1 MKKFLLSLAMVL
13 GLVSYATAGTISFT
27 MDQVTLT
34 NPETDQYGNSNIDG
48 FSYEFFSASLSKESG
63 SSEPSYNKN
72 SKEIRLYGNGTM
84 TMSTTDGKALEKIVF
99 TIPSG
104 NGKGQT
110 QTGKITASAGDVV
123 LDKEA
128 WTLTWTGNASEV
140 TLTVS
145 DRAEWGTD
153 TSKAGRF
160 VVSAMEVTTGGA
172 GIERSAEPVISP
184 EETTFSDEGVA
195 VTISAAAGAKI
206 YYTLDGTNPTEESD
220 LYVAP
225 IALTETTTVKAIA
238 IEEGK
243 SASAVAE
250 KTYTYR
256 SGSFQM
262 TSVLG
267 SAALGETYNVGGIVT
282 AICTRGIV
290 VTDNSGSLFVYSSS
304 FPYTDYAI
312 GDQVSFTGT
321 VGEYGTGLQFDGNAV
336 EIVKWDNVAYTYPAP
351 TTIDWASAVARSASE
366 RAYYTTMEGT
376 LSISGDFYNVELGI
390 ENVQGSIYYATDEVK
405 AKMAN
410 GQDVKLKGYFISV
423 SKKESTK
430 FANLLVTEVVAEGDE
445 KPVEVEKVANIAEFI
460 EKGLADES
468 TIFEITGEV
477 AVTYQNGQNLYVKD
491 ETGQILVYGSL
502 ENQYNNG
509 DRLTGIQGSFKN
521 YYSTYEMVAN
531 SKSFGAATAGAAV
544 EPTPTYIENIV
555 PEIQNHYILLENVTL
570 DTENSKFIDVID
582 ADITYYNKFAIEL
595 PEPGE
600 YNVIAVVNYYQAKGA
615 EYPELQ
621 VYPIEFVG
629 QVTPPAEATA
639 ATLAEA
645 LEMGANG
652 ETGEIKFTGDVIVV
666 YKNNRNIYV
675 KDDTAWTLLYNK
687 NDVEMPAY
695 KNGDVITGFKAIY
708 ALNDNHP
715 QFIPVADFAAA
726 TANAPVAPVS
736 ITTAGVAEENY
747 HKYVSL
753 EADFKANDDKNGT
766 ATDNAGTA
774 TIYAQWNNTYSDPI
788 VALAA
793 DGEYVIRG
801 FVSSYKGA
809 YQLLVSEFV
818 SVQSV
823 ESVALDQPIAIVG
836 NNIIAPEGADIYT
849 IGGVRVNG
857 ENLASGVYVVRVA
870 GKSFKVIVK

>member
-27 MDQVTLT
+27 MDQVTL
-34 NPETDQYGNSNIDG
+34 
-48 FSYEFFSASLSKESG
+48 KESG
-63 SSEPSYNKN
+63 SYDSNNNPIITGFTFENIDANIN
-72 SKEIRLYGNGTM
+72 SGSNNTNVIYSNSGKDVRIYADQALTI
-84 TMSTTDGKALEKIVF
+84 STTDGTNLTNIVF
-99 TIPSG
+99 TISS
-104 NGKGQT
+104 NGKKRLT
-110 QTGKITASAGDVV
+110 DMTVNTGTCVSNGAD
-123 LDKEA
+123 
-128 WTLTWTGNASEV
+128 TWTVVWNGEAPSV
-140 TLTVS
+140 TFTVE
-145 DRAEWGTD
+145 A
-153 TSKAGRF
+153 TSTLRTESGAGRLAF
-160 VVSAMEVTTGGA
+160 SAMQVTTGGA
-172 GIERSAEPVISP
+172 GIERSETPVISP

-250 KTYTYR
+250 KKYTYR
-256 SGSFQM
+256 SSSFQM

-267 SAALGETYNVGGIVT
+267 SAVLDKTYNVGGVVT

-290 VTDNSGSLFVYSSS
+290 VTDNSGSLFVYSAS

-376 LSISGDFYNVELGI
+376 RSISNNYYNVELGI

-410 GQDVKLKGYFISV
+410 GQNVKLKGYFISV
-423 SKKESTK
+423 SSGKY
-430 FANLLVTEVVAEGDE
+430 ANLIVTEVVAEGEE

-502 ENQYNNG
+502 ENTYNNG

-570 DTENSKFIDVID
+570 DTENSKFIDFID

-753 EADFKANDDKNGT
+753 EADFKANDDKKGT

-801 FVSSYKGA
+801 FVSSYNGA

-823 ESVALDQPIAIVG
+823 EGVVLDQPIAIVG

>member
-27 MDQVTLT
+27 MDQVTL
-34 NPETDQYGNSNIDG
+34 
-48 FSYEFFSASLSKESG
+48 KESG
-63 SSEPSYNKN
+63 SYDSNNNPIITGFTFENIDANINSGSNKTN
-72 SKEIRLYGNGTM
+72 VIYSKSGKDVRLYANQALTV
-84 TMSTTDGKALEKIVF
+84 STTDGTNLTNIVF
-99 TIPSG
+99 TISS
-104 NGKGQT
+104 NGKKRLT
-110 QTGKITASAGDVV
+110 DMTVNTGTCVSNGAD
-123 LDKEA
+123 
-128 WTLTWTGNASEV
+128 TWTVVWNGEASSV
-140 TLTVS
+140 TFTVGATS
-145 DRAEWGTD
+145 TLGTE
-153 TSKAGRF
+153 SGAGRLAF
-160 VVSAMEVTTGGA
+160 SAMEVTTGGA
-172 GIERSAEPVISP
+172 GIERSETPVISP

-250 KTYTYR
+250 KKYTYR
-256 SGSFQM
+256 SSSFQM

-267 SAALGETYNVGGIVT
+267 SAVLGETYNVGGVVT
-282 AICTRGIV
+282 AICVRGIV
-290 VTDNSGSLFVYSSS
+290 VTDNSGSLFVYSAS

-376 LSISGDFYNVELGI
+376 LSISDKYYNVELGI

-410 GQDVKLKGYFISV
+410 GQNVKLKGYFISV
-423 SKKESTK
+423 SSGKY
-430 FANLLVTEVVAEGDE
+430 ANLIVTEVVAEGDE

-570 DTENSKFIDVID
+570 DTENSKFIDFID

-753 EADFKANDDKNGT
+753 EADFKANDDKKGT
-766 ATDNAGTA
+766 ATDNSGTA

-801 FVSSYKGA
+801 FVSSYNGA

-823 ESVALDQPIAIVG
+823 EGVVLNQPIAIVG

>member
-160 VVSAMEVTTGGA
+160 VISAMEVTTGGA
-172 GIERSAEPVISP
+172 GIERSETPVISP
-184 EETTFSDEGVA
+184 ESTTFGDDGML
-195 VTISAAAGAKI
+195 VTISAAAGASI
-206 YYTLDGTNPTEESD
+206 YYTLDGTTPTEASE
-220 LYVAP
+220 LYAAP
-225 IALTETTTVKAIA
+225 IALTATATVKAIA

-250 KTYTYR
+250 QTYTYR
-256 SGSFQM
+256 SGEFQM

-267 SAALGETYNVGGIVT
+267 SATLGSELSVGGVVT

-304 FPYTDYAI
+304 FPYKDYAI

-321 VGEYGTGLQFDGNAV
+321 VGEYGTGLQFDGTAV
-336 EIVKWDNVAYTYPAP
+336 TIEKWGNQAYTYPAP

-376 LSISGDFYNVELGI
+376 LAISGNYYNVDLGLD
-390 ENVQGSIYYATDEVK
+390 NVQGSIYYATDEVK
-405 AKMAN
+405 AQMAN

-423 SKKESTK
+423 SSGKY
-430 FANLLVTEVVAEGDE
+430 ANLIVTEVVAEGDE
-445 KPVEVEKVANIAEFI
+445 KPATQVANIAEFI
-460 EKGLADES
+460 EKGLSDES

-477 AVTYQNGQNLYVKD
+477 AVTYQNGQNLYVQD
-491 ETGQILVYGSL
+491 ATGEILVYGSL
-502 ENQYNNG
+502 QNTYNNG

-521 YYSTYEMVAN
+521 YYSTYEFMAV
-531 SKSFGAATAGAAV
+531 STSFGAATAGAAV
-544 EPTPTYIENIV
+544 EPKATYIENIV

-570 DTENSKFIDVID
+570 DIENSKFIDAID
-582 ADITYYNKFAIEL
+582 ADIKYYNKFAIEI
-595 PEPGE
+595 PEAGT
-600 YNVIAVVNYYQAKGA
+600 YDVVAIVNYYQAKGA
-615 EYPELQ
+615 EAPELQ
-621 VYPIEFVG
+621 VYPVEFRG
-629 QVTPPAEATA
+629 IDTPPAELTA

-645 LEMGANG
+645 LQMGADG
-652 ETGEIKFTGDVIVV
+652 ETEAITITGDVTVV

-675 KDDTAWTLLYNK
+675 KDDSAWTLLYNK

-695 KNGDVITGFKAIY
+695 KNGDVISGFKAIY
-708 ALNDNHP
+708 AVNDEHG
-715 QFIPVADFAAA
+715 QLIPVSDFNTA
-726 TANAPVAPVS
+726 TAGSEVAPVAIKS
-736 ITTAGVAEENY
+736 NEVADANY

-753 EADFKANDDKNGT
+753 TANFAATDEKNGV
-766 ATDNAGTA
+766 ATDSEGTA
-774 TIYAQWNNTYSDPI
+774 AIYAQWNNAYSDPV
-788 VALAA
+788 VALPAEE
-793 DGEYVIRG
+793 GLYEIRG
-801 FVSSYKGA
+801 FVSSYKGN
-809 YQLLVSEFV
+809 YQILVCEFIDMN
-818 SVQSV
+818 SV
-823 ESVALDQPIAIVG
+823 EGVALDQPIAIVG
-836 NNIIAPEGADIYT
+836 RDIIAPEGAEIYS

-857 ENLASGVYVVRVA
+857 ENLATGVYVVRVA

>member
-27 MDQVTLT
+27 MDQVTLKT
-34 NPETDQYGNSNIDG
+34 TGVTDKYGNPEIEGFTYDIIDAVTSIG
-48 FSYEFFSASLSKESG
+48 AG
-63 SSEPSYNKN
+63 QTVPSYNN
-72 SKEIRLYGNGTM
+72 SSADLRVYADGTM
-84 TMSTTDGKALEKIVF
+84 TLSTTDGTNFENIVF
-99 TIPSG
+99 TIPSSG
-104 NGKGQT
+104 NGQKRLAS
-110 QTGKITASAGDVV
+110 ITASEGAVT
-123 LDKEA
+123 LDNSA
-128 WTLTWTGNASEV
+128 WTVTWTGSASEV
-140 TLTVS
+140 TFTVS
-145 DRAEWGTD
+145 NKSDWGTE
-153 TSKAGRF
+153 TGKAGRF

-172 GIERSAEPVISP
+172 GIERSETPVISP

-250 KTYTYR
+250 KKYTYR
-256 SGSFQM
+256 SSSFQM

-267 SAALGETYNVGGIVT
+267 SAALGETYNVGGVVT
-282 AICTRGIV
+282 AICARGIV
-290 VTDNSGSLFVYSSS
+290 VTDNSGSLFVYSAS

-376 LSISGDFYNVELGI
+376 LSISGDYYNVELGI
-390 ENVQGSIYYATDEVK
+390 ENVQGSIYFATDEVK

-423 SKKESTK
+423 SSGKY
-430 FANLLVTEVVAEGDE
+430 ANLIVTEVVAEGDE

-823 ESVALDQPIAIVG
+823 EGVVLDQPIAIVG

>member
-27 MDQVTLT
+27 MDQVTL
-34 NPETDQYGNSNIDG
+34 
-48 FSYEFFSASLSKESG
+48 KESG
-63 SSEPSYNKN
+63 SYDSNNNPIITGFTFENIDANIN
-72 SKEIRLYGNGTM
+72 SGSNNTNVIYSNSGKDVRLYADQTL
-84 TMSTTDGKALEKIVF
+84 TISTTDGTNLTNIVF
-99 TIPSG
+99 TIST
-104 NGKGQT
+104 NGKKRLT
-110 QTGKITASAGDVV
+110 DMTVNTGTCVSNGAD
-123 LDKEA
+123 
-128 WTLTWTGNASEV
+128 TWTVVWNGEAPSV
-140 TLTVS
+140 TFTVGATS
-145 DRAEWGTD
+145 TLGTE
-153 TSKAGRF
+153 SGKAGRLAF
-160 VVSAMEVTTGGA
+160 SAMEVTTGGA
-172 GIERSAEPVISP
+172 GIERSETPVISP

-195 VTISAAAGAKI
+195 VTISAAVGAKI

-250 KTYTYR
+250 KKYTYR
-256 SGSFQM
+256 SSSFQM

-267 SAALGETYNVGGIVT
+267 SAVLGETYNVGGVVT
-282 AICTRGIV
+282 AICARGIV
-290 VTDNSGSLFVYSSS
+290 VTDNSGSLFVYSAS

-376 LSISGDFYNVELGI
+376 LSISDKYYNVELGI

-410 GQDVKLKGYFISV
+410 GQNVKLKGYFISV
-423 SKKESTK
+423 SSGKY
-430 FANLLVTEVVAEGDE
+430 ANLIVTEVVAEGDE

-477 AVTYQNGQNLYVKD
+477 AVTYQNGKNLYVKD

-600 YNVIAVVNYYQAKGA
+600 YNVIAVVNYYQAEGA

-753 EADFKANDDKNGT
+753 EADFKANDDKKGT

-801 FVSSYKGA
+801 FVSSYNGA

-823 ESVALDQPIAIVG
+823 EGVVLDQPIAIVG

-849 IGGVRVNG
+849 ISGVRVNG

>member
-160 VVSAMEVTTGGA
+160 VISAMEVTTGGA
-172 GIERSAEPVISP
+172 GIERSETPVISP

-250 KTYTYR
+250 KKYTYR

-282 AICTRGIV
+282 AVCTRGIV

-376 LSISGDFYNVELGI
+376 LSISGNFYNVELGI

-423 SKKESTK
+423 SSVKY
-430 FANLLVTEVVAEGDE
+430 ANLIVTEVVAEGDE
-445 KPVEVEKVANIAEFI
+445 KPATQVANIAEF
-460 EKGLADES
+460 
-468 TIFEITGEV
+468 
-477 AVTYQNGQNLYVKD
+477 
-491 ETGQILVYGSL
+491 
-502 ENQYNNG
+502 
-509 DRLTGIQGSFKN
+509 
-521 YYSTYEMVAN
+521 
-531 SKSFGAATAGAAV
+531 
-544 EPTPTYIENIV
+544 
-555 PEIQNHYILLENVTL
+555 
-570 DTENSKFIDVID
+570 
-582 ADITYYNKFAIEL
+582 
-595 PEPGE
+595 
-600 YNVIAVVNYYQAKGA
+600 
-615 EYPELQ
+615 
-621 VYPIEFVG
+621 
-629 QVTPPAEATA
+629 
-639 ATLAEA
+639 
-645 LEMGANG
+645 
-652 ETGEIKFTGDVIVV
+652 
-666 YKNNRNIYV
+666 
-675 KDDTAWTLLYNK
+675 
-687 NDVEMPAY
+687 
-695 KNGDVITGFKAIY
+695 
-708 ALNDNHP
+708 
-715 QFIPVADFAAA
+715 
-726 TANAPVAPVS
+726 
-736 ITTAGVAEENY
+736 
-747 HKYVSL
+747 
-753 EADFKANDDKNGT
+753 
-766 ATDNAGTA
+766 
-774 TIYAQWNNTYSDPI
+774 
-788 VALAA
+788 
-793 DGEYVIRG
+793 
-801 FVSSYKGA
+801 
-809 YQLLVSEFV
+809 
-818 SVQSV
+818 
-823 ESVALDQPIAIVG
+823 
-836 NNIIAPEGADIYT
+836 
-849 IGGVRVNG
+849 
-857 ENLASGVYVVRVA
+857 
-870 GKSFKVIVK
+870 

>member
-27 MDQVTLT
+27 MDQVTL
-34 NPETDQYGNSNIDG
+34 
-48 FSYEFFSASLSKESG
+48 KESG
-63 SSEPSYNKN
+63 SYDSNNNPIITGFTFENIDANINSGSNKTN
-72 SKEIRLYGNGTM
+72 VIYSKSGKDVRLYANQALTV
-84 TMSTTDGKALEKIVF
+84 STTDGTNLTNIVF
-99 TIPSG
+99 TISS
-104 NGKGQT
+104 NGKKRLT
-110 QTGKITASAGDVV
+110 DMTVNTGACVSNGAD
-123 LDKEA
+123 
-128 WTLTWTGNASEV
+128 TWTVVWNGEAPSV
-140 TLTVS
+140 TFTVGATS
-145 DRAEWGTD
+145 TLGTE
-153 TSKAGRF
+153 SGAGRLAF
-160 VVSAMEVTTGGA
+160 SAMEVTTGGA
-172 GIERSAEPVISP
+172 GIERSETPVISP

-250 KTYTYR
+250 KKYTYR

-290 VTDNSGSLFVYSSS
+290 VTDNSGSLFVYSNP

-321 VGEYGTGLQFDGNAV
+321 VGEYGTGLQFDGAAV

-376 LSISGDFYNVELGI
+376 LSISDKFYNVELGI

-410 GQDVKLKGYFISV
+410 GQNLKLKGYFISV
-423 SKKESTK
+423 SSGKY
-430 FANLLVTEVVAEGDE
+430 ANLIVTEVVAEGDE
-445 KPVEVEKVANIAEFI
+445 KPVEKVANIAEFI

-570 DTENSKFIDVID
+570 DTENSKFIDFID

-753 EADFKANDDKNGT
+753 EADFKANDEKNGT

-823 ESVALDQPIAIVG
+823 EGVVLDQPIAIVG

>member
-27 MDQVTLT
+27 MDQVTLKT
-34 NPETDQYGNSNIDG
+34 TGVTDKYGNPEIEGFTYDIIDAVTSIG
-48 FSYEFFSASLSKESG
+48 AG
-63 SSEPSYNKN
+63 QTVPSYNN
-72 SKEIRLYGNGTM
+72 SDADLRVYADGTM
-84 TMSTTDGKALEKIVF
+84 TLSTTDGTNFENIVF
-99 TIPSG
+99 TIPSSG
-104 NGKGQT
+104 NGQKRLAS
-110 QTGKITASAGDVV
+110 ITASEGTVT
-123 LDKEA
+123 LDNSA
-128 WTLTWTGNASEV
+128 WTVTWTGSASEV
-140 TLTVS
+140 TFTVAAKS
-145 DRAEWGTD
+145 DWGTE
-153 TSKAGRF
+153 TGKAGRF

-172 GIERSAEPVISP
+172 GIERSETPVISP

-250 KTYTYR
+250 KKYTYR
-256 SGSFQM
+256 SSSFQM

-267 SAALGETYNVGGIVT
+267 SAVLGETYNVGGVVT
-282 AICTRGIV
+282 AICVRGIV
-290 VTDNSGSLFVYSSS
+290 VTDNSGSLFVYSAS

-376 LSISGDFYNVELGI
+376 LSISDKYYNVELGI

-410 GQDVKLKGYFISV
+410 GQNVKLKGYFISV
-423 SKKESTK
+423 SSGKY
-430 FANLLVTEVVAEGDE
+430 ANLIVTEVVAEGDE
-445 KPVEVEKVANIAEFI
+445 KPATQVANIAEFI

-823 ESVALDQPIAIVG
+823 EGVVLDQPIAIVG

>member
-13 GLVSYATAGTISFT
+13 GLVSYASAATISFT
-27 MDQVTLT
+27 MDQVTLKT
-34 NPETDQYGNSNIDG
+34 NGKADNNGNPEIDG
-48 FSYEFFSASLSKESG
+48 FTYDIIDAVLSKEAG
-63 SSEPSYNKN
+63 QTAPCYNN
-72 SKEIRLYGNGTM
+72 SNKDVRVYADGTLKF
-84 TMSTTDGKALEKIVF
+84 STTDGTILDKIVI
-99 TIPSG
+99 TIPESG
-104 NGKGQT
+104 NSHKRMAP
-110 QTGKITASAGDVV
+110 ITASVGNIDF
-123 LDKEA
+123 DDSA
-128 WTLTWTGNASEV
+128 WILTWTGSASEV
-140 TLTVS
+140 TLTVGNK
-145 DRAEWGTD
+145 AEWGTE
-153 TSKAGRF
+153 TTKPGRI
-160 VVSAMEVTTGGA
+160 VISAMEVTTSGQGL
-172 GIERSAEPVISP
+172 ERSAAPVISP
-184 EETTFSDEGVA
+184 ESTTFGDDGML
-195 VTISAAAGAKI
+195 VTISAAAGASI
-206 YYTLDGTNPTEESD
+206 YYTLDGTTPTEASE
-220 LYVAP
+220 LYAAP
-225 IALTETTTVKAIA
+225 IALTATATVKAIA

-250 KTYTYR
+250 QTYTYR
-256 SGSFQM
+256 SGEFKM

-267 SAALGETYNVGGIVT
+267 SATLGSELSVGGVVT

-304 FPYTDYAI
+304 FPYKDYAI

-321 VGEYGTGLQFDGNAV
+321 VGEYGTGLQFDGTAV
-336 EIVKWDNVAYTYPAP
+336 TIEKWGNQAYTYPAP

-376 LSISGDFYNVELGI
+376 LAISGNYYNVDLGLD
-390 ENVQGSIYYATDEVK
+390 NVQGSIYYATDEVK
-405 AKMAN
+405 AQMAN

-423 SKKESTK
+423 SSGKY
-430 FANLLVTEVVAEGDE
+430 ANLIVTEVVAEGDE
-445 KPVEVEKVANIAEFI
+445 KPATQVANIAEFI
-460 EKGLADES
+460 EKGLSDES

-477 AVTYQNGQNLYVKD
+477 AVTYQNGQNLYVQD
-491 ETGQILVYGSL
+491 ATGEILVYGSL
-502 ENQYNNG
+502 QNTYNNG

-823 ESVALDQPIAIVG
+823 EGVVLDQPIAIVG

>member
-27 MDQVTLT
+27 MDQVTL
-34 NPETDQYGNSNIDG
+34 
-48 FSYEFFSASLSKESG
+48 KESG
-63 SSEPSYNKN
+63 SYDSNNNPIITGFTFENIDANINSGSNKTN
-72 SKEIRLYGNGTM
+72 VIYSKSGKDVRLYANQALTV
-84 TMSTTDGKALEKIVF
+84 STTDGTNLTNIVF
-99 TIPSG
+99 TISS
-104 NGKGQT
+104 NGKKRLT
-110 QTGKITASAGDVV
+110 DMTVNTGTCVSNGAD
-123 LDKEA
+123 
-128 WTLTWTGNASEV
+128 TWTVVWNGEAPSV
-140 TLTVS
+140 TFTVGATS
-145 DRAEWGTD
+145 TLGTE
-153 TSKAGRF
+153 SGAGRLAF
-160 VVSAMEVTTGGA
+160 SAMEVTTGGA
-172 GIERSAEPVISP
+172 GIERSETPVISP

-250 KTYTYR
+250 KKYTYR
-256 SGSFQM
+256 SSSFQM

-282 AICTRGIV
+282 AICARGIV
-290 VTDNSGSLFVYSSS
+290 VTDNSGSLFVYSAS

-321 VGEYGTGLQFDGNAV
+321 VGEYGTGLQFDGAAV
-336 EIVKWDNVAYTYPAP
+336 EIEKWDNVAYTYPAP

-376 LSISGDFYNVELGI
+376 LSISGNYYNVELGI

-410 GQDVKLKGYFISV
+410 GQNVKLKGYFISV
-423 SKKESTK
+423 SSGKY
-430 FANLLVTEVVAEGDE
+430 ANLIVTEVVAEGDE
-445 KPVEVEKVANIAEFI
+445 KPATQVANIAEFI

-477 AVTYQNGQNLYVKD
+477 AVTYQNGKNLYVKD

-570 DTENSKFIDVID
+570 DTENSKFIDFID

-753 EADFKANDDKNGT
+753 EADFKAKDDKNGT

-788 VALAA
+788 VALEA
-793 DGEYVIRG
+793 DGKYVIRG

-823 ESVALDQPIAIVG
+823 EGVVLDQPIAIVG

>member
-27 MDQVTLT
+27 MDQVTL
-34 NPETDQYGNSNIDG
+34 
-48 FSYEFFSASLSKESG
+48 KESG
-63 SSEPSYNKN
+63 SYDSNNNPIITGFTFENIDANINSGSNKTN
-72 SKEIRLYGNGTM
+72 VIYSKSGKDVRLYANQALTV
-84 TMSTTDGKALEKIVF
+84 STTDGTNLTNIVF
-99 TIPSG
+99 TISS
-104 NGKGQT
+104 NGKKRLT
-110 QTGKITASAGDVV
+110 DMTVNTGTCVSNGAD
-123 LDKEA
+123 
-128 WTLTWTGNASEV
+128 TWTVVWNGEASSV
-140 TLTVS
+140 TFTVGATS
-145 DRAEWGTD
+145 TLGTE
-153 TSKAGRF
+153 SGKAGRLAF
-160 VVSAMEVTTGGA
+160 SAMEVTTGGA
-172 GIERSAEPVISP
+172 GIERSETPVISP

-195 VTISAAAGAKI
+195 VTISAAAGAKN

-250 KTYTYR
+250 KKYTYR

-267 SAALGETYNVGGIVT
+267 SATLGSELSVGGVVT

-290 VTDNSGSLFVYSSS
+290 VADNSGSLFVYSAS

-376 LSISGDFYNVELGI
+376 LSISGNYYNVELGI

-405 AKMAN
+405 AQMSN
-410 GQDVKLKGYFISV
+410 GQNVKLKGYFISV

-445 KPVEVEKVANIAEFI
+445 KPVEKVANIAEFI

-491 ETGQILVYGSL
+491 ETGQLLVYGSL

-555 PEIQNHYILLENVTL
+555 PEIQNHYILLENVTH

-788 VALAA
+788 VALEA
-793 DGEYVIRG
+793 DGKYVIRG

>member
-27 MDQVTLT
+27 MDQVTL
-34 NPETDQYGNSNIDG
+34 
-48 FSYEFFSASLSKESG
+48 KESG
-63 SSEPSYNKN
+63 SYDSNNNPIITGFTFENIDANIN
-72 SKEIRLYGNGTM
+72 SGSNNTNVIYSNSGKDVRLYADQTL
-84 TMSTTDGKALEKIVF
+84 TISTTDGTNLTNIVF
-99 TIPSG
+99 TIST
-104 NGKGQT
+104 NGKKRLT
-110 QTGKITASAGDVV
+110 DMTVNTGTCVSNGAD
-123 LDKEA
+123 
-128 WTLTWTGNASEV
+128 TWTVVWNGEAPSV
-140 TLTVS
+140 TFTVGATS
-145 DRAEWGTD
+145 TLGTE
-153 TSKAGRF
+153 SGKAGRLAF
-160 VVSAMEVTTGGA
+160 SAMEVTTGGA
-172 GIERSAEPVISP
+172 GIERSETPVISP

-250 KTYTYR
+250 KKYTYR
-256 SGSFQM
+256 SSSFQM

-282 AICTRGIV
+282 AVCTRGIV
-290 VTDNSGSLFVYSSS
+290 VTDNSGSLFVYSNP

-376 LSISGDFYNVELGI
+376 LSISDKFYNVELGI

-410 GQDVKLKGYFISV
+410 GQNLKLKGYFISV
-423 SKKESTK
+423 SSGKY
-430 FANLLVTEVVAEGDE
+430 ANLIVTEVVAEGDE
-445 KPVEVEKVANIAEFI
+445 KPVEKVANIAEFI

-715 QFIPVADFAAA
+715 QFIPVADFATA

-753 EADFKANDDKNGT
+753 EADFKANDEKNGT

-788 VALAA
+788 VALEA
-793 DGEYVIRG
+793 DGKYVIRG

-823 ESVALDQPIAIVG
+823 EGVVLDQPIAIVG

>member
-13 GLVSYATAGTISFT
+13 GLVSYASAATISFT
-27 MDQVTLT
+27 MDQVTLKT
-34 NPETDQYGNSNIDG
+34 TGVTDNYGNPEIDG
-48 FSYEFFSASLSKESG
+48 FTYDIIDAVTSIESG
-63 SSEPSYNKN
+63 SSVPSYNN
-72 SKEIRLYGNGTM
+72 SNADLRVYANGTM
-84 TMSTTDGKALEKIVF
+84 TLSTTDGTNFENIVF
-99 TIPSG
+99 TIPSSG
-104 NGKGQT
+104 NGQKRLAP
-110 QTGKITASAGDVV
+110 ITASEGAVT
-123 LDKEA
+123 LDNSA
-128 WTLTWTGNASEV
+128 WTLTWTGSASEV
-140 TLTVS
+140 TFTVGEKS
-145 DRAEWGTD
+145 DWGTE
-153 TSKAGRF
+153 SGKAGRF

-172 GIERSAEPVISP
+172 GIERSETPVISP
-184 EETTFSDEGVA
+184 ESTTFGDDGML
-195 VTISAAAGAKI
+195 VTISAAAGASI
-206 YYTLDGTNPTEESD
+206 YYTLDGTTPTEASE
-220 LYVAP
+220 LYAAP
-225 IALTETTTVKAIA
+225 IALTATATVKAIA

-250 KTYTYR
+250 QTYTYR
-256 SGSFQM
+256 SGEFQM

-267 SAALGETYNVGGIVT
+267 SATLGSELSVGGIVT

-304 FPYTDYAI
+304 FPYKDYAI

-321 VGEYGTGLQFDGNAV
+321 VGEYGTGLQFDGTAV
-336 EIVKWDNVAYTYPAP
+336 TIEKWGNQAYTYPAP

-376 LSISGDFYNVELGI
+376 LAISGNYYNVDLGLD
-390 ENVQGSIYYATDEVK
+390 NVQGSIYYATDEVK
-405 AKMAN
+405 AQMAN

-423 SKKESTK
+423 SSGKY
-430 FANLLVTEVVAEGDE
+430 ANLIVTEVVAEGDE

-570 DTENSKFIDVID
+570 DTENSKFIDFID

-753 EADFKANDDKNGT
+753 EADFKANDEKNGT

-793 DGEYVIRG
+793 DGKYVIRG

-823 ESVALDQPIAIVG
+823 EGVVLDQPIAIVG

>member
-27 MDQVTLT
+27 MDQVTL
-34 NPETDQYGNSNIDG
+34 
-48 FSYEFFSASLSKESG
+48 KESG
-63 SSEPSYNKN
+63 SYDSNNNPIITGFTFENIDANIN
-72 SKEIRLYGNGTM
+72 SGSNNTNVIYSNSGKDVRLYADQTL
-84 TMSTTDGKALEKIVF
+84 TISTTDGTNLTNIVF
-99 TIPSG
+99 TIST
-104 NGKGQT
+104 NGKKRLT
-110 QTGKITASAGDVV
+110 DMTVNTGTCVSNGAD
-123 LDKEA
+123 
-128 WTLTWTGNASEV
+128 TWTVVWNGEAPSV
-140 TLTVS
+140 TFTVGATS
-145 DRAEWGTD
+145 TLGTE
-153 TSKAGRF
+153 SGKAGRLAF
-160 VVSAMEVTTGGA
+160 SAMEVTTGGA
-172 GIERSAEPVISP
+172 GIERSETPVISP

-250 KTYTYR
+250 KKYTYR
-256 SGSFQM
+256 SSSFQM

-282 AICTRGIV
+282 AICARGIV
-290 VTDNSGSLFVYSSS
+290 VTDNSGSLFVYSAS

-376 LSISGDFYNVELGI
+376 LSISDKYYNVELGI

-410 GQDVKLKGYFISV
+410 GQNVKLKGYFISV
-423 SKKESTK
+423 SSGKY
-430 FANLLVTEVVAEGDE
+430 ANLIVTEVVAEGDE

-502 ENQYNNG
+502 ENTYNNG

-652 ETGEIKFTGDVIVV
+652 ETGEIKFTGDVTVV

-736 ITTAGVAEENY
+736 ITTTGVAEENY

-753 EADFKANDDKNGT
+753 EADFKANDEKNGT

-823 ESVALDQPIAIVG
+823 EGVVLDQPIAIVG

>member
-27 MDQVTLT
+27 MDQVTL
-34 NPETDQYGNSNIDG
+34 
-48 FSYEFFSASLSKESG
+48 KESG
-63 SSEPSYNKN
+63 SYDSNNNPIITGFTFENIDANINSGSNKTN
-72 SKEIRLYGNGTM
+72 VIYSKSGKDVRLYANQALTV
-84 TMSTTDGKALEKIVF
+84 STTDGTNLTNIVF
-99 TIPSG
+99 TISS
-104 NGKGQT
+104 NGKKRLT
-110 QTGKITASAGDVV
+110 DMTVNTGTCVSNGAD
-123 LDKEA
+123 
-128 WTLTWTGNASEV
+128 TWTVVWNGEAPSV
-140 TLTVS
+140 TFTVGATS
-145 DRAEWGTD
+145 TLGTE
-153 TSKAGRF
+153 SGAGRLAF
-160 VVSAMEVTTGGA
+160 SAMEVTTGGA
-172 GIERSAEPVISP
+172 GIERSETPVISP

-250 KTYTYR
+250 KKYTYR
-256 SGSFQM
+256 SSSFQM

-267 SAALGETYNVGGIVT
+267 SAALGETYNVGGVVT

-290 VTDNSGSLFVYSSS
+290 VTDNSGSLFVYSAS

-376 LSISGDFYNVELGI
+376 LSISDKYYNVELGI

-405 AKMAN
+405 AQMSN
-410 GQDVKLKGYFISV
+410 GQNVKLKGYFISV
-423 SKKESTK
+423 SSGKY
-430 FANLLVTEVVAEGDE
+430 ANLIVTEVVAEGDE
-445 KPVEVEKVANIAEFI
+445 KPVEKVANIAEFI

-570 DTENSKFIDVID
+570 DTENSKFIDFID

-753 EADFKANDDKNGT
+753 EADFKANDEKNGT

-823 ESVALDQPIAIVG
+823 EGVVLDQPIAIVG

>member
-27 MDQVTLT
+27 MDQVTL
-34 NPETDQYGNSNIDG
+34 
-48 FSYEFFSASLSKESG
+48 KESG
-63 SSEPSYNKN
+63 SYDSNNNPIITGFTFENIDANIN
-72 SKEIRLYGNGTM
+72 SGSNNTNVIYSNSGKDVRLYADQALTI
-84 TMSTTDGKALEKIVF
+84 STTDGTNLTNIVF
-99 TIPSG
+99 TIST
-104 NGKGQT
+104 NGKKRLT
-110 QTGKITASAGDVV
+110 DMTVNTGTCVSNGAD
-123 LDKEA
+123 
-128 WTLTWTGNASEV
+128 TWTVVWNGEASSV
-140 TLTVS
+140 TFTVGATS
-145 DRAEWGTD
+145 TLGTE
-153 TSKAGRF
+153 SGKAGRLAF
-160 VVSAMEVTTGGA
+160 SAMEVTTGGA
-172 GIERSAEPVISP
+172 GIERSETPVISP

-250 KTYTYR
+250 KKYTYR
-256 SGSFQM
+256 SSSFQM

-267 SAALGETYNVGGIVT
+267 SAVLDETYNVGGIVT

-290 VTDNSGSLFVYSSS
+290 VTDNSGSLFVYSAS

-376 LSISGDFYNVELGI
+376 LSISDKYYNVELGI

-423 SKKESTK
+423 SSGKY
-430 FANLLVTEVVAEGDE
+430 ANLIVTEVVAEGEE

-652 ETGEIKFTGDVIVV
+652 ETGEIKFTGDVTVV

-823 ESVALDQPIAIVG
+823 EGVVLDQPIAIVG

>member
-160 VVSAMEVTTGGA
+160 VISAMEVTTGGA
-172 GIERSAEPVISP
+172 GIERSETPVISP

-225 IALTETTTVKAIA
+225 IALTATATVKAIA

-250 KTYTYR
+250 QTYTYR
-256 SGSFQM
+256 SGEFKM

-267 SAALGETYNVGGIVT
+267 SATLGSELSVGGVVT

-304 FPYTDYAI
+304 FPYKDYAI

-321 VGEYGTGLQFDGNAV
+321 VGEYGTGLQFDGAAV
-336 EIVKWDNVAYTYPAP
+336 TIEKWGNQAYTYPAP

-376 LSISGDFYNVELGI
+376 LAISGNYYNVDLGLD
-390 ENVQGSIYYATDEVK
+390 NVQGSIYYATDEVK
-405 AKMAN
+405 AQMAN

-423 SKKESTK
+423 SSGKY
-430 FANLLVTEVVAEGDE
+430 ANLIVTEVVAEGDE
-445 KPVEVEKVANIAEFI
+445 KPATQVANIAEFI
-460 EKGLADES
+460 EKGLSDES

-477 AVTYQNGQNLYVKD
+477 AVTYQNGQNLYVQD
-491 ETGQILVYGSL
+491 ATGEILVYGSL
-502 ENQYNNG
+502 QNTYNNG

-521 YYSTYEMVAN
+521 YYSTYEFMAV
-531 SKSFGAATAGAAV
+531 STSFGAATAGAAV
-544 EPTPTYIENIV
+544 EPKATYIENIV
-555 PEIQNHYILLENVTL
+555 SEIQNHYILLENVTL
-570 DTENSKFIDVID
+570 DIENSKFIDAID
-582 ADITYYNKFAIEL
+582 ADIKYYNKFAIEI
-595 PEPGE
+595 PEAGT
-600 YNVIAVVNYYQAKGA
+600 YDVVAIVNYYQAKGA
-615 EYPELQ
+615 EAPELQ
-621 VYPIEFVG
+621 VYPVEFRG
-629 QVTPPAEATA
+629 IDTPPAELTA

-645 LEMGANG
+645 LQMGADG
-652 ETGEIKFTGDVIVV
+652 ETEAITITGDVTVV

-675 KDDTAWTLLYNK
+675 KDDSAWTLLYNK

-695 KNGDVITGFKAIY
+695 KNGDVISGFKAIY
-708 ALNDNHP
+708 AVNDEHG
-715 QFIPVADFAAA
+715 QLIPVSDFNAA
-726 TANAPVAPVS
+726 TAGSEVAPVAIKSNEV
-736 ITTAGVAEENY
+736 TDANY

-753 EADFKANDDKNGT
+753 TANFAATDEKNGV
-766 ATDNAGTA
+766 ATDSEGTA
-774 TIYAQWNNTYSDPI
+774 AIYAQWNNAYSDPV
-788 VALAA
+788 VALPAEE
-793 DGEYVIRG
+793 GLYEIRG
-801 FVSSYKGA
+801 FVSSYKGN
-809 YQLLVSEFV
+809 YQILVCEFIDMN
-818 SVQSV
+818 SV
-823 ESVALDQPIAIVG
+823 EGVALDQPIAIVG
-836 NNIIAPEGADIYT
+836 RDIIAPEGAEIYS

-857 ENLASGVYVVRVA
+857 ENLATGVYVVRVA

>member
-27 MDQVTLT
+27 MDQVTL
-34 NPETDQYGNSNIDG
+34 
-48 FSYEFFSASLSKESG
+48 KESG
-63 SSEPSYNKN
+63 SYDSNNNPIITGFTFENIDANINSGSNKTN
-72 SKEIRLYGNGTM
+72 VIYSKSGKDVRLYANQALTV
-84 TMSTTDGKALEKIVF
+84 STTDGTNLTNIVF
-99 TIPSG
+99 TISS
-104 NGKGQT
+104 NGKKRLT
-110 QTGKITASAGDVV
+110 DMTVNTGTCVSNGAD
-123 LDKEA
+123 
-128 WTLTWTGNASEV
+128 TWTVVWNGEASSV
-140 TLTVS
+140 TFTVGATS
-145 DRAEWGTD
+145 TLGTE
-153 TSKAGRF
+153 SGAGRLAF
-160 VVSAMEVTTGGA
+160 SAMEVTTGGA

-250 KTYTYR
+250 KKYTYR

-267 SAALGETYNVGGIVT
+267 SATLGSELSVGGVVT
-282 AICTRGIV
+282 AICARGIV
-290 VTDNSGSLFVYSSS
+290 VTDNSGSLFVYSAS

-376 LSISGDFYNVELGI
+376 LSISDKYYNVELGI

-410 GQDVKLKGYFISV
+410 GQNVKLKGYFISV
-423 SKKESTK
+423 SSGKY
-430 FANLLVTEVVAEGDE
+430 ANLIVTEVVAEGDE
-445 KPVEVEKVANIAEFI
+445 KPATQVANIAEFI
-460 EKGLADES
+460 EKGLSDES

-477 AVTYQNGQNLYVKD
+477 AVTYQNGQNLYVQD
-491 ETGQILVYGSL
+491 ATGEILVYGSL
-502 ENQYNNG
+502 QNTYNNG

-521 YYSTYEMVAN
+521 YYSTYEFMAV
-531 SKSFGAATAGAAV
+531 STSFGAATAGAAV
-544 EPTPTYIENIV
+544 EPKATYIENIV

-570 DTENSKFIDVID
+570 DIENSKFIDAID
-582 ADITYYNKFAIEL
+582 ADIKYYNKFAIEI
-595 PEPGE
+595 PEAGT
-600 YNVIAVVNYYQAKGA
+600 YDVVAIVNYYQAKGA
-615 EYPELQ
+615 EAPELQ
-621 VYPIEFVG
+621 VYPVEFRG
-629 QVTPPAEATA
+629 IDTPPAELTA

-645 LEMGANG
+645 LQMGANG
-652 ETGEIKFTGDVIVV
+652 ETEAITITGDVTVV

-675 KDDTAWTLLYNK
+675 KDDSTWTLLYNK

-695 KNGDVITGFKAIY
+695 KNGDVISGFKVIY
-708 ALNDNHP
+708 AVNDEHG
-715 QFIPVADFAAA
+715 QLIPVSDFNAA
-726 TANAPVAPVS
+726 TAGNEVAPVAIKS
-736 ITTAGVAEENY
+736 NEVADANY

-753 EADFKANDDKNGT
+753 TANFAATDEKNGV
-766 ATDNAGTA
+766 ATDSEGTA
-774 TIYAQWNNTYSDPI
+774 AIYAQWNNAYSDPV
-788 VALAA
+788 VALPAEE
-793 DGEYVIRG
+793 GLYEIRG
-801 FVSSYKGA
+801 FVSSYKGN
-809 YQLLVSEFV
+809 YQILVCEFIDMN
-818 SVQSV
+818 SV
-823 ESVALDQPIAIVG
+823 EGVALDQPIAIVG
-836 NNIIAPEGADIYT
+836 RDIIAPEGAEIYS

-857 ENLASGVYVVRVA
+857 ENLATGVYVVRVA

>member
-160 VVSAMEVTTGGA
+160 VISAMEVTTGGA
-172 GIERSAEPVISP
+172 GIERSETPVISP

-250 KTYTYR
+250 KKYTYR
-256 SGSFQM
+256 SSSFQM

-267 SAALGETYNVGGIVT
+267 SATLGSELSVGGVVT

-290 VTDNSGSLFVYSSS
+290 VTDNSGSLFVYSKP

-405 AKMAN
+405 AQMAN
-410 GQDVKLKGYFISV
+410 GQNLKLKGYFISV
-423 SKKESTK
+423 SSGKY
-430 FANLLVTEVVAEGDE
+430 ANLIVTEVVAEGDE
-445 KPVEVEKVANIAEFI
+445 KPATQVANIAEFI
-460 EKGLADES
+460 EKGLSDES

-477 AVTYQNGQNLYVKD
+477 AVTYQNGQNLYVQD
-491 ETGQILVYGSL
+491 ATGEILVYGSL
-502 ENQYNNG
+502 QNTYNNG

-521 YYSTYEMVAN
+521 YYSTYEFMAV
-531 SKSFGAATAGAAV
+531 STSFGAATAGAAV
-544 EPTPTYIENIV
+544 EPKATYIENIV

-570 DTENSKFIDVID
+570 DIENSKFIDAID
-582 ADITYYNKFAIEL
+582 ADIKYYNKFAIEI
-595 PEPGE
+595 PEAGT
-600 YNVIAVVNYYQAKGA
+600 YDVVAIVNYYQAKGA
-615 EYPELQ
+615 EAPELQ
-621 VYPIEFVG
+621 VYPVEFRG
-629 QVTPPAEATA
+629 IDTPPAELTA

-645 LEMGANG
+645 LQMGANG
-652 ETGEIKFTGDVIVV
+652 ETEAITITGDVTVV

-675 KDDTAWTLLYNK
+675 KDDSTWTLLYNK

-695 KNGDVITGFKAIY
+695 KNGDVISGFKVIY
-708 ALNDNHP
+708 AVNDEHG
-715 QFIPVADFAAA
+715 QLIPVSDFNAA
-726 TANAPVAPVS
+726 TAGNEVAPVAIKS
-736 ITTAGVAEENY
+736 NEVADANY

-753 EADFKANDDKNGT
+753 TANFAATDEKNGV
-766 ATDNAGTA
+766 ATDSEGTA
-774 TIYAQWNNTYSDPI
+774 AIYAQWNNAYSDPV
-788 VALAA
+788 VALPAEE
-793 DGEYVIRG
+793 GLYEIRG
-801 FVSSYKGA
+801 FVSSYKGN
-809 YQLLVSEFV
+809 YQILVCEFIDMN
-818 SVQSV
+818 SV
-823 ESVALDQPIAIVG
+823 EGVALDQPIAIVG
-836 NNIIAPEGADIYT
+836 RDIIAPEGAEIYS

-857 ENLASGVYVVRVA
+857 ENLATGVYVVRVA

>member
-27 MDQVTLT
+27 MDQVTL
-34 NPETDQYGNSNIDG
+34 
-48 FSYEFFSASLSKESG
+48 KESG
-63 SSEPSYNKN
+63 SYDSNNNPIITGFTFENIDANINSGSNKTN
-72 SKEIRLYGNGTM
+72 VIYSKSGKDVRLYANQALTV
-84 TMSTTDGKALEKIVF
+84 STTDGTNLTNIVF
-99 TIPSG
+99 TISS
-104 NGKGQT
+104 NGKKRLT
-110 QTGKITASAGDVV
+110 DMTVNTGTCVSNGAD
-123 LDKEA
+123 
-128 WTLTWTGNASEV
+128 TWTVVWNGEAPSV
-140 TLTVS
+140 TFTVGATS
-145 DRAEWGTD
+145 TLGTE
-153 TSKAGRF
+153 SGAGRLAF
-160 VVSAMEVTTGGA
+160 SAMEVTTGGA
-172 GIERSAEPVISP
+172 GIERSETPVISP

-250 KTYTYR
+250 KKYTYR
-256 SGSFQM
+256 SSSFQM

-282 AICTRGIV
+282 AVCTRGIV
-290 VTDNSGSLFVYSSS
+290 VTDNSGSLFVYSNP

-376 LSISGDFYNVELGI
+376 LSISDKYYNVELGI

-410 GQDVKLKGYFISV
+410 GQNVKLKGYFISV
-423 SKKESTK
+423 SSGKY
-430 FANLLVTEVVAEGDE
+430 ANLIVTEVVAEGDE

-621 VYPIEFVG
+621 VYPIEFVD

-753 EADFKANDDKNGT
+753 EADFKANDEKNGT

-823 ESVALDQPIAIVG
+823 EGVVLDQPIAIVG

>member
-27 MDQVTLT
+27 MDQVTL
-34 NPETDQYGNSNIDG
+34 
-48 FSYEFFSASLSKESG
+48 KESG
-63 SSEPSYNKN
+63 SYDSNNNPIITGFTFENIDANIN
-72 SKEIRLYGNGTM
+72 SGSNNTNVIYSNSGKDVRLYADQALTI
-84 TMSTTDGKALEKIVF
+84 STTDGTNLTNIVF
-99 TIPSG
+99 TIST
-104 NGKGQT
+104 NGKKRLT
-110 QTGKITASAGDVV
+110 DMTVNTGTCVSNGAD
-123 LDKEA
+123 
-128 WTLTWTGNASEV
+128 TWTVVWNGEASSV
-140 TLTVS
+140 TFTVGATS
-145 DRAEWGTD
+145 TLGTE
-153 TSKAGRF
+153 SGKAGRLAF
-160 VVSAMEVTTGGA
+160 SAMEVTTGGA
-172 GIERSAEPVISP
+172 GIERSETPVISP

-250 KTYTYR
+250 KKYTYR
-256 SGSFQM
+256 SSSFQM

-267 SAALGETYNVGGIVT
+267 SAVLDKTYNVGGVVT

-290 VTDNSGSLFVYSSS
+290 VTDNSGSLFVYSAS

-376 LSISGDFYNVELGI
+376 LSISDKYYNVELGI

-423 SKKESTK
+423 SSGKY
-430 FANLLVTEVVAEGDE
+430 ANLIVTEVVAEGEE

-570 DTENSKFIDVID
+570 DTENSKFIDFID

-753 EADFKANDDKNGT
+753 EADFKANDDKKGT

-801 FVSSYKGA
+801 FVSSYNGA

-823 ESVALDQPIAIVG
+823 EGVVLDQPIAIVG

>member
-27 MDQVTLT
+27 MDQVTLKT
-34 NPETDQYGNSNIDG
+34 TGVTDNYGNPEIEGFTYDIIDAVTSIG
-48 FSYEFFSASLSKESG
+48 AG
-63 SSEPSYNKN
+63 QTVPSYNN
-72 SKEIRLYGNGTM
+72 SNADLRVYADGTM
-84 TMSTTDGKALEKIVF
+84 TLSTTDGTNLENIVF
-99 TIPSG
+99 TIPSSG
-104 NGKGQT
+104 NGQT
-110 QTGKITASAGDVV
+110 RMGAITTSTGEVV
-123 LDKEA
+123 LDKTA

-140 TLTVS
+140 TFTVS
-145 DRAEWGTD
+145 NKAEWGTE
-153 TSKAGRF
+153 TGKAGRF

-172 GIERSAEPVISP
+172 GIERSETPVISP

-243 SASAVAE
+243 SASDVAE
-250 KTYTYR
+250 KKYTYR

-267 SAALGETYNVGGIVT
+267 SAVLDDTYNVGGIVT

-290 VTDNSGSLFVYSSS
+290 VTDNSGSLFVYSAS

-376 LSISGDFYNVELGI
+376 LSISGNFYNVEFGI

-405 AKMAN
+405 AQMSN
-410 GQDVKLKGYFISV
+410 GQNVKLKGYFISV
-423 SKKESTK
+423 SSGKY
-430 FANLLVTEVVAEGDE
+430 ANLIVTEVVAEGEE
-445 KPVEVEKVANIAEFI
+445 KQVEKVANIAEFI

-468 TIFEITGEV
+468 TIFEIIGEV

-521 YYSTYEMVAN
+521 YYSTYEMVAS
-531 SKSFGAATAGAAV
+531 SKSFGAATAGDAV

-639 ATLAEA
+639 ASLAEA

-652 ETGEIKFTGDVIVV
+652 ETGEIKLTGDVVVV

-675 KDDTAWTLLYNK
+675 KDDSAWTLLYNK

-695 KNGDVITGFKAIY
+695 KNGDVITGFKVVY
-708 ALNDNHP
+708 ALNDNHA

-823 ESVALDQPIAIVG
+823 EGVVLDQPIAIVG

>member
-27 MDQVTLT
+27 MDQVTL
-34 NPETDQYGNSNIDG
+34 
-48 FSYEFFSASLSKESG
+48 KESG
-63 SSEPSYNKN
+63 SYDSNNNPIITGFTFENIDANIN
-72 SKEIRLYGNGTM
+72 SGSNNTNVIYSNSGKDVRLYADQALTI
-84 TMSTTDGKALEKIVF
+84 STTDGTNLTNIVF
-99 TIPSG
+99 TIST
-104 NGKGQT
+104 NGKKRLT
-110 QTGKITASAGDVV
+110 DMTVNTGTCVSNGAD
-123 LDKEA
+123 
-128 WTLTWTGNASEV
+128 TWTVVWNGEAPSV
-140 TLTVS
+140 TFTVGATS
-145 DRAEWGTD
+145 TLGTE
-153 TSKAGRF
+153 SGKAGRLAF
-160 VVSAMEVTTGGA
+160 SAMEVTTGGA
-172 GIERSAEPVISP
+172 GIERSETPVISP

-250 KTYTYR
+250 KKYTYR
-256 SGSFQM
+256 SSSFQM

-282 AICTRGIV
+282 AVCTRGIV
-290 VTDNSGSLFVYSSS
+290 VTDNSGSLFVYSNP

-376 LSISGDFYNVELGI
+376 LSISDKYYNVELGI

-410 GQDVKLKGYFISV
+410 GQNVKLKGYFISV
-423 SKKESTK
+423 SSGKY
-430 FANLLVTEVVAEGDE
+430 ANLIVTEVVAEGDE
-445 KPVEVEKVANIAEFI
+445 KPATQVANIAEFI

-570 DTENSKFIDVID
+570 DTENSKFIDFID

-753 EADFKANDDKNGT
+753 EADFKANDEKNGT

-823 ESVALDQPIAIVG
+823 EGVVLDQPIAIVG

>member
-27 MDQVTLT
+27 MDQVTLKT
-34 NPETDQYGNSNIDG
+34 TGVTDKYGNPEIEGFTYDIIDAVTSIG
-48 FSYEFFSASLSKESG
+48 AG
-63 SSEPSYNKN
+63 QTVPSYNN
-72 SKEIRLYGNGTM
+72 SDADLRVYADGTM
-84 TMSTTDGKALEKIVF
+84 TLSTTDGTNFENIVF
-99 TIPSG
+99 TIPSSG
-104 NGKGQT
+104 NGQKRLAS
-110 QTGKITASAGDVV
+110 ITASEGTVT
-123 LDKEA
+123 LDNSA
-128 WTLTWTGNASEV
+128 WTVTWTGSASEV
-140 TLTVS
+140 TFTVAAKS
-145 DRAEWGTD
+145 DWGTE
-153 TSKAGRF
+153 TGKAGRF

-172 GIERSAEPVISP
+172 GIERSETPVISP

-250 KTYTYR
+250 KKYTYR
-256 SGSFQM
+256 SSSFQM

-282 AICTRGIV
+282 AVCARGIV
-290 VTDNSGSLFVYSSS
+290 VTDNSGSLFVYSAS

-376 LSISGDFYNVELGI
+376 LSISDKYYNVELGI

-823 ESVALDQPIAIVG
+823 EGVVLDQPIAIVG

>member
-27 MDQVTLT
+27 MDQVTL
-34 NPETDQYGNSNIDG
+34 
-48 FSYEFFSASLSKESG
+48 KESG
-63 SSEPSYNKN
+63 SYDSNNNPIITGFTFENIDANINSGSNKTN
-72 SKEIRLYGNGTM
+72 VIYSKSGKDVRLYANQALTV
-84 TMSTTDGKALEKIVF
+84 STTDGTNLTNIVF
-99 TIPSG
+99 TISS
-104 NGKGQT
+104 NGKKRLT
-110 QTGKITASAGDVV
+110 DMTVNTGTCVSNGAD
-123 LDKEA
+123 
-128 WTLTWTGNASEV
+128 TWTVVWNGEAPSV
-140 TLTVS
+140 TFTVGATS
-145 DRAEWGTD
+145 TLGTE
-153 TSKAGRF
+153 SGAGRLAF
-160 VVSAMEVTTGGA
+160 SAMEVTTGGA

-250 KTYTYR
+250 KKYTYR
-256 SGSFQM
+256 SSSFQM

-267 SAALGETYNVGGIVT
+267 SAALGETYNVGGVVT
-282 AICTRGIV
+282 AICARGIV
-290 VTDNSGSLFVYSSS
+290 VTDNSGSLFVYSKP

-376 LSISGDFYNVELGI
+376 LSISGNYYNVELGI

-405 AKMAN
+405 AQMAN
-410 GQDVKLKGYFISV
+410 GQNLKLKGYFISV
-423 SKKESTK
+423 SSGKY
-430 FANLLVTEVVAEGDE
+430 ANLIVTEVVAEGDE
-445 KPVEVEKVANIAEFI
+445 KPATQVANIAEFI

-753 EADFKANDDKNGT
+753 EADFKANDDKKGT

-823 ESVALDQPIAIVG
+823 EGVVLDQPIAIVG

>member
-27 MDQVTLT
+27 MDQVTL
-34 NPETDQYGNSNIDG
+34 
-48 FSYEFFSASLSKESG
+48 KESG
-63 SSEPSYNKN
+63 SYDSNNNPIITGFTFENIDANIN
-72 SKEIRLYGNGTM
+72 SGSNNTNVIYSNSGKDVRLYADQALTI
-84 TMSTTDGKALEKIVF
+84 STTDGTNLTNIVF
-99 TIPSG
+99 TIST
-104 NGKGQT
+104 NGKKRLT
-110 QTGKITASAGDVV
+110 DMTVNTGTCVSNGAD
-123 LDKEA
+123 
-128 WTLTWTGNASEV
+128 TWTVVWNGEASSV
-140 TLTVS
+140 TFTVGATS
-145 DRAEWGTD
+145 TLGTE
-153 TSKAGRF
+153 SGKAGRLAF
-160 VVSAMEVTTGGA
+160 SAMEVTTGGA
-172 GIERSAEPVISP
+172 GIERSETPVISP

-250 KTYTYR
+250 KKYTYR
-256 SGSFQM
+256 SSSFQM

-267 SAALGETYNVGGIVT
+267 SAALGETYNVGGVVT

-290 VTDNSGSLFVYSSS
+290 VTDNSGSLFVYSKP

-405 AKMAN
+405 AQMAN
-410 GQDVKLKGYFISV
+410 GQNLKLKGYFISV
-423 SKKESTK
+423 SSGKY
-430 FANLLVTEVVAEGDE
+430 ANLIVTEVVAEGDE
-445 KPVEVEKVANIAEFI
+445 KPATQVANIAEFI

-477 AVTYQNGQNLYVKD
+477 AVTYQNGKNLYVKD

-502 ENQYNNG
+502 ENAYNNG

-600 YNVIAVVNYYQAKGA
+600 YNVIAVVNYYQAEGA

-753 EADFKANDDKNGT
+753 EADFKANDDKKGT

-801 FVSSYKGA
+801 FVSSYNGA

-823 ESVALDQPIAIVG
+823 ESVALDQPIEIVG

>member
-27 MDQVTLT
+27 MDQVTL
-34 NPETDQYGNSNIDG
+34 
-48 FSYEFFSASLSKESG
+48 KESG
-63 SSEPSYNKN
+63 SYDSNKN
-72 SKEIRLYGNGTM
+72 PIITGFSFENIDADINSGANDTNVIYSNSGKDVRVYADQALTI
-84 TMSTTDGKALEKIVF
+84 STTDGTNLTNIVF
-99 TIPSG
+99 TIST
-104 NGKGQT
+104 NGKKRLT
-110 QTGKITASAGDVV
+110 DMTVNTGTCVSNGAD
-123 LDKEA
+123 
-128 WTLTWTGNASEV
+128 TWTVVWNGEASSV
-140 TLTVS
+140 TFTVGATS
-145 DRAEWGTD
+145 TLGTE
-153 TSKAGRF
+153 SGKAGRLAF
-160 VVSAMEVTTGGA
+160 SAMEVTTGGA
-172 GIERSAEPVISP
+172 GIERSETPVISP

-250 KTYTYR
+250 KKYTYR

-267 SAALGETYNVGGIVT
+267 SAALGETYNVGGVVT

-376 LSISGDFYNVELGI
+376 LSISDKFYNVELGI

-423 SKKESTK
+423 SGGKY
-430 FANLLVTEVVAEGDE
+430 ANLIVTEVVAEGEE

-531 SKSFGAATAGAAV
+531 SKSFGAATAGATV

-570 DTENSKFIDVID
+570 DTENSKFIDFID

-629 QVTPPAEATA
+629 QVTPPAEVTA

-708 ALNDNHP
+708 ALNDKHP

-753 EADFKANDDKNGT
+753 EADFKANDEKNGT

-788 VALAA
+788 VALEA
-793 DGEYVIRG
+793 DGKYVIRG
-801 FVSSYKGA
+801 FVSSYNGA

-823 ESVALDQPIAIVG
+823 EGVVLDQPIAIVG

>member
-27 MDQVTLT
+27 MDQVTL
-34 NPETDQYGNSNIDG
+34 
-48 FSYEFFSASLSKESG
+48 KESG
-63 SSEPSYNKN
+63 SYDSNNNPIITGFTFENIDANIN
-72 SKEIRLYGNGTM
+72 SGSNNTNVIYSNSGKDVRLYAEQALTI
-84 TMSTTDGKALEKIVF
+84 STTDGTNLTNIVF
-99 TIPSG
+99 TIST
-104 NGKGQT
+104 NGKKRLT
-110 QTGKITASAGDVV
+110 DMTVNTGTCVSNGAD
-123 LDKEA
+123 
-128 WTLTWTGNASEV
+128 TWTVVWNGEASSV
-140 TLTVS
+140 TFTVGATS
-145 DRAEWGTD
+145 TLGTE
-153 TSKAGRF
+153 SGKAGRLAF
-160 VVSAMEVTTGGA
+160 SAMEVTTGGA
-172 GIERSAEPVISP
+172 GIERSETPVISP

-243 SASAVAE
+243 SASDVVE
-250 KTYTYR
+250 KKYTYR

-267 SAALGETYNVGGIVT
+267 SAVLGETYNVGGIVT
-282 AICTRGIV
+282 AICVRGIV
-290 VTDNSGSLFVYSSS
+290 VTDNTGSVFVYSAS
-304 FPYTDYAI
+304 FPYSDYAI

-321 VGEYGTGLQFDGNAV
+321 VGEYGTGLQFDGAAV
-336 EIVKWDNVAYTYPAP
+336 EIEKWDNVAYTYPAP
-351 TTIDWASAVARSASE
+351 TTIDWATAVTRSASE
-366 RAYYTTMEGT
+366 RAYYTTMEGV
-376 LSISGDFYNVELGI
+376 LSISGNYYNVDLGI
-390 ENVQGSIYYATDEVK
+390 ENVQGSIYYATDDVK
-405 AKMAN
+405 SKVAN
-410 GQDVKLKGYFISV
+410 GQNVKLKGYFISV
-423 SKKESTK
+423 SSGKY
-430 FANLLVTEVVAEGDE
+430 ANLIVTEVVAEGEE
-445 KPVEVEKVANIAEFI
+445 KQVEQVANIAEFI

-468 TIFEITGEV
+468 TVFEITGEV

-491 ETGQILVYGSL
+491 ATGQILVYGSL
-502 ENQYNNG
+502 ENEYKNG

-521 YYSTYEMVAN
+521 YYSTYEMLAN
-531 SKSFGAATAGAAV
+531 AKSFGAATAGNAV

-582 ADITYYNKFAIEL
+582 ADIKFYNKFAIEL
-595 PEPGE
+595 PEAGE

-615 EYPELQ
+615 DAPELQ

-629 QVTPPAEATA
+629 QVTPPAEPTA
-639 ATLAEA
+639 ATIAEA

-652 ETGEIKFTGDVIVV
+652 ETGEIKITGDVVVV

-695 KNGDVITGFKAIY
+695 KNGDVITGFKVVY
-708 ALNDNHP
+708 ALNDNHA
-715 QFIPVADFAAA
+715 QFIPAADFAEA
-726 TANAPVAPVS
+726 TANTPVAPIT
-736 ITTAGVAEENY
+736 ITTAGVADENY

-823 ESVALDQPIAIVG
+823 EGVVLDQPIAIVG

-849 IGGVRVNG
+849 VGGVRVNG

>member
-27 MDQVTLT
+27 MDQVTLKT
-34 NPETDQYGNSNIDG
+34 TGVTDKYGNPEIEGFTYDIIDAVTSIG
-48 FSYEFFSASLSKESG
+48 AG
-63 SSEPSYNKN
+63 QTVPSYNN
-72 SKEIRLYGNGTM
+72 SDADLRVYADGTM
-84 TMSTTDGKALEKIVF
+84 TLSTTDGTNFENIVF
-99 TIPSG
+99 TIPSSG
-104 NGKGQT
+104 NGQKRLAS
-110 QTGKITASAGDVV
+110 ITASEGTVT
-123 LDKEA
+123 LDNSA
-128 WTLTWTGNASEV
+128 WTVTWTGSASEV
-140 TLTVS
+140 TFTVAAKS
-145 DRAEWGTD
+145 DWGTE
-153 TSKAGRF
+153 TGKAGRLAF
-160 VVSAMEVTTGGA
+160 SAMEVTTGGA

-250 KTYTYR
+250 KKYTYR
-256 SGSFQM
+256 SSSFQM

-282 AICTRGIV
+282 AVCTRGIV
-290 VTDNSGSLFVYSSS
+290 VTDNSGSLFVYSNP

-376 LSISGDFYNVELGI
+376 LSISDKFYNVELGI

-410 GQDVKLKGYFISV
+410 GQNLKLKGYFISV
-423 SKKESTK
+423 SSGKY
-430 FANLLVTEVVAEGDE
+430 ANLIVTEVVAEGDE
-445 KPVEVEKVANIAEFI
+445 KPVEKVANIAEFI

-570 DTENSKFIDVID
+570 DTENSKFIDFID

-726 TANAPVAPVS
+726 TANTPVAPVS
-736 ITTAGVAEENY
+736 ITTTGVAEENY

-753 EADFKANDDKNGT
+753 EADFKANDEKNGT

-823 ESVALDQPIAIVG
+823 EGVVLDQPIAIVG